1 MNNFKKTEQLL
12 YNYTRFKKTLK
23 YKKDYIKFLKEN
35 GLQETSKNFVGTK
48 KPENNKDKT
57 DILDDLI
64 TKLEKD
70 ITYIE
75 KHINFINLALENIR
89 DDTYYP
95 LIDLKYFHGK
105 TMEYIAEFFNISVTT
120 TYKQRDRLINIVK
133 NILFAEDAIK
143 EIFSDI

>member
-48 KPENNKDKT
+48 KHESNKDKI
-57 DILDDLI
+57 DILDELI

-70 ITYIE
+70 IAYIE
-75 KHINFINLALENIR
+75 KHINFINLALDNIR

-95 LIDLKYFHGK
+95 LIELKYFQGK